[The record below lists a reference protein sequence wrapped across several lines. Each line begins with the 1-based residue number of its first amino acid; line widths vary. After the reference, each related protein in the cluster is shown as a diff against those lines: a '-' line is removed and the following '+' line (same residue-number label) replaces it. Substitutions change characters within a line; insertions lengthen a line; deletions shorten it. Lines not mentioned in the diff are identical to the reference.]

1 MSRVIPFDLLGEE
14 AKLELG
20 DIVGRLKNAGLDLY
34 VISLVKED
42 DATTTYVN
50 FRILNL
56 PYVIQI
62 FVDVDKLTPGE
73 ILEEINRQMYNRLH
87 NSMRLYDETKAICEN
102 IYEKLRRSGDVKEI
116 NNSSDEE

>member
-34 VISLVKED
+34 VISLVREND
-42 DATTTYVN
+42 TTYVN

-62 FVDVDKLTPGE
+62 FVDVDKLTPEE
-73 ILEEINRQMYNRLH
+73 ILREINRQMYNRLH

-102 IYEKLRRSGDVKEI
+102 IYKKLRRSGDVKEI

>member
-1 MSRVIPFDLLGEE
+1 MAKVIPYDLLDEDI
-14 AKLELG
+14 KFELG

-34 VISLVKED
+34 VISLVTED
-42 DATTTYVN
+42 DITYVN

-62 FVDVDKLTPGE
+62 FVDVDKLTPTE

-102 IYEKLRRSGDVKEI
+102 IYKNLKRSGDAKKI